1 MLEDPC
7 SCAFLQLQRAGE
19 REKLTP
25 SSAEPLAAGRQDS
38 SGSGS
43 VSQHCQEEWGPG
55 HEKLHSP
62 AVVQESL
69 CSVCISSAAAAS
81 GTQLISQLMHH
92 CSCFLIFVAPEVHL
106 DFASVKFFFLNNVS
120 TLLLWIQNI
129 FFYSLM
135 FSSMLNPQFPS
146 LFH

>member
-1 MLEDPC
+1 M
-7 SCAFLQLQRAGE
+7 
-19 REKLTP
+19 P
-25 SSAEPLAAGRQDS
+25 SSSSSGQEKGKGLHPALESPLLQAGRIAQAQA
-38 SGSGS
+38 S